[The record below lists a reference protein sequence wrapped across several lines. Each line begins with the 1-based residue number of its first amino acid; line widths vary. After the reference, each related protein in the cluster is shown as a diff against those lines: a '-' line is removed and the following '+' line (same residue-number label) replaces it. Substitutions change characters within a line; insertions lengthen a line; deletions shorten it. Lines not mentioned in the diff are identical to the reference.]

1 MIAVGDQYN
10 TLESCLIEGVS
21 KVLEVMGGLL
31 LFIAILYI
39 MIGLSFCTAVEC
51 GTICAVASCPI
62 IVVAAFAQFGVQIW
76 ASVVVFGK
84 SLTQSRYCEVANRS
98 MSWLVAHPRIFRL
111 LMKGKIDTNCDYG
124 TKGSKIE

>member
-10 TLESCLIEGVS
+10 TLESCSIEGVS

-39 MIGLSFCTAVEC
+39 MIGLSFCTSVEC

-98 MSWLVAHPRIFRL
+98 MSWLVAHPRIF
-111 LMKGKIDTNCDYG
+111 
-124 TKGSKIE
+124 